1 MTPENR
7 IPHFGTLRRIAR
19 MLQVSQAAA
28 LALLI
33 GLGALLW
40 HNIADFRHADA
51 LVEHTHEVQGEIDR
65 VRSTVML
72 GGLALRNFAIAPRPA
87 FLESVARSSVESQG
101 AAERLQRLVQD
112 NPGQAARAH
121 EVHAETR
128 EITGWYRSSG
138 VIAERD
144 GPVALQ
150 VSLAA
155 RVNIDA
161 SQRLRQVLDAMAAE
175 ERTLLQARREVRE
188 AGFQSAK
195 RWCLAI
201 GLVFVLFTI
210 GAIVHAGRLVGLGES
225 NLKALHADAG
235 EDPLTGLANRRSIDR
250 AAQTLVGRPMAV
262 ISFDLDDFKP
272 VNDRHGHAA
281 GDQVLR
287 IVAARLQQQ
296 SRHGDIV
303 ARTGGDEFLVLLPG
317 LADEKVLEGIAA
329 RVRSTVAETIDF
341 NGVALKVGAS
351 VGFACSEGALSFA
364 QLAAKADAMSYEQ
377 KKRGKVGRG

>member
-1 MTPENR
+1 MTTVNR

-19 MLQVSQAAA
+19 MLQISQAAA
-28 LALLI
+28 LALLL

-40 HNIADFRHADA
+40 HNIADFRSADA
-51 LVEHTHEVQGEIDR
+51 LVDHTHEVQAEIDR

-72 GGLALRNFAIAPRPA
+72 GGLALRNHAIAPRPE
-87 FLESVARSSVESQG
+87 FLQSLARSFVESQS
-101 AAERLQRLVQD
+101 AAERLQRLVED

-121 EVHAETR
+121 EVLAEAR
-128 EITGWYRSSG
+128 EIAGWYRSSG

-144 GPVALQ
+144 GANAL
-150 VSLAA
+150 LAALVA

-161 SQRLRQVLDAMAAE
+161 SQRLREVLDAMAAE
-175 ERTLLQARREVRE
+175 ERTLLQGRREMRE
-188 AGFQSAK
+188 EGFQSAK
-195 RWCLAI
+195 RWCVAI

-225 NLKALHADAG
+225 NLKALHADADK
-235 EDPLTGLANRRSIDR
+235 DPLTGLANRRSIDR
-250 AAQTLVGRPMAV
+250 AAQALVGRPMAV

-329 RVRSTVAETIDF
+329 RVRSTVAEPIDF

-351 VGFACSEGALSFA
+351 VGFACSEGGLRFE
-364 QLAAKADAMSYEQ
+364 QLAATADAASYEE
-377 KKRGKVGRG
+377 KKRGKAGRG